1 MAKSKIQ
8 YYRSE
13 DKTIYVAIDYEK
25 LYHDYYSAEG
35 RKRLCLGAATDRIEA
50 YLIRKKYVKVNKAQ
64 FDKFNEQLTIELPS
78 SPILAK

>member
-13 DKTIYVAIDYEK
+13 DKTIYVAIDYET
-25 LYHDYYSAEG
+25 LYHDYYSKEG

-50 YLIRKKYVKVNKAQ
+50 FLIRKNYVKVNKLIH
-64 FDKFNEQLTIELPS
+64 DKFRESLAIQLPT
-78 SPILAK
+78 SPILAE